1 MMTHATRSPRRQG
14 QAPVLS
20 KGMRFERLAVA
31 FPSAAAA
38 AANTAHGRNF
48 FVVVGKGEIRVVDEG
63 TEVVAELELRA
74 TVATYG
80 LGAVTVQNTGT
91 VPRLLRNQR
100 IRDRPITFKQGRRK
114 HALFLRSERIEPNE
128 NVTRRYRR
136 QWEKAA
142 KGKPL
147 LLLFYLLFI
156 ASYGQ
161 KKWN

>member
-1 MMTHATRSPRRQG
+1 MMMTHATRPPRRQG

-20 KGMRFERLAVA
+20 KVMRFERLAMA
-31 FPSAAAA
+31 FPSAAA

-128 NVTRRYRR
+128 KCY
-136 QWEKAA
+136 A
-142 KGKPL
+142 
-147 LLLFYLLFI
+147 
-156 ASYGQ
+156 
-161 KKWN
+161 